1 MWAHIF
7 HSEGQEVIYN
17 KKKYSAGILF
27 NKEKQQATGEVLK
40 SKHILV
46 TEFIA
51 EFQQKRC

>member
-7 HSEGQEVIYN
+7 HCEGQKVIYN

-27 NKEKQQATGEVLK
+27 NKEKQQATGELLK
-40 SKHILV
+40 SKQFLV

-51 EFQQKRC
+51 EFQQKRS

>member
-7 HSEGQEVIYN
+7 YCEGQKVIYN
-17 KKKYSAGILF
+17 KKKYSVGILF

>member
-1 MWAHIF
+1 MI
-7 HSEGQEVIYN
+7 GN
-17 KKKYSAGILF
+17 KKKYSTGILF
-27 NKEKQQATGEVLK
+27 NKEKQQAAGKVLE